1 MKSTEYS
8 FTVRWGDTDGAGIVF
23 YPNFYKWMDE
33 ATHDFL
39 DQIGY
44 PSSKLFYEK
53 QVGVP
58 VLDTKCEFKS
68 PLLFEDNVTIVST
81 VSDLHDKVFK
91 LNHDFYKN
99 GVRVAG
105 GYTLRAW
112 TYFGGERPKAV
123 SIPEEVRTALS

>member
-1 MKSTEYS
+1 MKSLEYS
-8 FTVRWGDTDGAGIVF
+8 FKVRWGDTDGAKIVF

-33 ATHDFL
+33 ASHDFL
-39 DQIGY
+39 EQIGY
-44 PSSKLFYEK
+44 PASKLFYEEK
-53 QVGVP
+53 IGVP
-58 VLDTKCEFKS
+58 VLDTKCEFKA
-68 PLLFEDNVTIVST
+68 PLLYGDEVTIVST
-81 VSDLHDKVFK
+81 VSELQDKVFK

-123 SIPEEVRTALS
+123 SIPEEVREALS